1 MFNRTV
7 WLVVALFW
15 GIVWMFGGWQG
26 VVIIG
31 AFSVCIMV
39 VVLLTE
45 RSVKHD

>member
-7 WLVVALFW
+7 WLFTFLFW
-15 GIVWMFGGWQG
+15 LAVIAVAGWRG

-45 RSVKHD
+45 RSIKHD

>member
-7 WLVVALFW
+7 WLFTLLFW
-15 GIVWMFGGWQG
+15 LAVLYVAGWQG

-45 RSVKHD
+45 RSIKHD